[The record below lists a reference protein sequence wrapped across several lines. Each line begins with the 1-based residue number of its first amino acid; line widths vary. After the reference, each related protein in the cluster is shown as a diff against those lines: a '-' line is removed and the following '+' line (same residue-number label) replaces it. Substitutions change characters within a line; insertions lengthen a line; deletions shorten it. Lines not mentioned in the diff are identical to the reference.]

1 MISSR
6 AAGPS
11 NNPDR
16 IAFAQASGRS
26 IEDLPLALKLNIIVG
41 STRPG
46 RVGPVIAQWLKEA
59 AEKHG
64 KFAVE
69 LVDLADFDLPL
80 LDEAAHPAT
89 RQYSNLPTKRWSAS
103 VSSADAF
110 LFVTPEYDYFAP
122 AALVNAV
129 QVLLHE
135 WVYKPAGVLSYGGV
149 SGGLRSA
156 QVLRQLLGNV
166 NVHAL
171 PQVVP
176 VHSFSQF
183 IDNGVF
189 DPNDQ
194 IRGGVNAM
202 LDELHKWARALRS
215 LRDEQAGDRA
225 VRNAAA

>member
-1 MISSR
+1 MT
-6 AAGPS
+6 
-11 NNPDR
+11 
-16 IAFAQASGRS
+16 
-26 IEDLPLALKLNIIVG
+26 LKLNIIIG

-46 RVGPVIAQWLKEA
+46 RAGPVIAQWLREVA
-59 AEKHG
+59 AEHG

-69 LVDLADFDLPL
+69 LVDLADYDLPL

-89 RQYSNLPTKRWSAS
+89 RQYANEPTKRWSAS
-103 VSSADAF
+103 VASADAF

-135 WVYKPAGVLSYGGV
+135 WLYKPAGVLSYGGA

-156 QVLRQLLGNV
+156 QVLRQLL

-183 IDNGVF
+183 IDDGVF
-189 DPNDQ
+189 RPSGQ
-194 IRGGVNAM
+194 IQEGVCGL
-202 LDELHKWARALRS
+202 LDELHKWARALRR
-215 LRDEQAGDRA
+215 LRVDGAA
-225 VRNAAA
+225 VGAPQNAAA

>member
-1 MISSR
+1 LPAGSAKAWR
-6 AAGPS
+6 AL
-11 NNPDR
+11 
-16 IAFAQASGRS
+16 
-26 IEDLPLALKLNIIVG
+26 IEDAPLALKLNIIIG

-46 RVGPVIAQWLKEA
+46 RIGPVIAQWLKDTAVE
-59 AEKHG
+59 HG

-69 LVDLADFDLPL
+69 LVDLADFHLPL

-89 RQYSNLPTKRWSAS
+89 RQYANATTKRWSTS
-103 VSSADAF
+103 VESADAF

-129 QVLLHE
+129 QVLLQE
-135 WVYKPAGVLSYGGV
+135 WLYKPAGVLSYGGV

-156 QVLRQLLGNV
+156 QVVRQLLSNV

-189 DPNDQ
+189 RPNQQ
-194 IRGGVNAM
+194 IQDGANGL
-202 LDELHKWARALRS
+202 LDELHKWARALS
-215 LRDEQAGDRA
+215 NLRAEQAVDQA
-225 VRNAAA
+225 VKNAAA

>member
-1 MISSR
+1 M
-6 AAGPS
+6 
-11 NNPDR
+11 
-16 IAFAQASGRS
+16 
-26 IEDLPLALKLNIIVG
+26 ALKLNIIIG

-59 AEKHG
+59 ADKHG

-89 RQYSNLPTKRWSAS
+89 RQYANEPTKRWSAS
-103 VSSADAF
+103 VASADAF

-135 WVYKPAGVLSYGGV
+135 WLYKPAGVLSYGGV

-156 QVLRQLLGNV
+156 QVLRQLLSNV

-176 VHSFSQF
+176 VQFVSAVHRRRRVPSQRT
-183 IDNGVF
+183 
-189 DPNDQ
+189 DPG
-194 IRGGVNAM
+194 RG
-202 LDELHKWARALRS
+202 ERPARRASQVGPGSQEPSRRAGRRQRRPERRGLTLR
-215 LRDEQAGDRA
+215 AWFPH
-225 VRNAAA
+225 